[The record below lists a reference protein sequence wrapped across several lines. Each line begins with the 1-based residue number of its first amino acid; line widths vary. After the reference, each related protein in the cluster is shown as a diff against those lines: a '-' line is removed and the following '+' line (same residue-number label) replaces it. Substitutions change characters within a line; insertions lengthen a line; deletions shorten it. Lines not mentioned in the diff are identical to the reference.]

1 MRCVEI
7 ESLLSDYADGLGGDR
22 DRRIVERH
30 LQLCEDCRQ
39 GVLLARRLG
48 QQLTRLSLLPIG
60 VLDRAPRMRAR
71 LEQELRRGRRRR
83 TNTVATRALL
93 ALIVGLLGVLLLILV
108 VNVGV

>member
-22 DRRIVERH
+22 ERRIVERH

-39 GVLLARRLG
+39 GALLARRLG

-60 VLDRAPRMRAR
+60 VLDRTPRMRAR
-71 LEQELRRGRRRR
+71 LEQELGHGRRRR
-83 TNTVATRALL
+83 RQAVVARAIL
-93 ALIVGLLGVLLLILV
+93 ALIVGVLGVLLLILV

>member
-22 DRRIVERH
+22 ERRIVERH
-30 LQLCEDCRQ
+30 LQLCNDCRQ

-48 QQLTRLSLLPIG
+48 HQLTRLSLLPIG

-71 LEQELRRGRRRR
+71 LEQELRHGRRRR
-83 TNTVATRALL
+83 RHAVATRAIL
-93 ALIVGLLGVLLLILV
+93 ALLLGVIGVLLLILV
-108 VNVGV
+108 VNVRV